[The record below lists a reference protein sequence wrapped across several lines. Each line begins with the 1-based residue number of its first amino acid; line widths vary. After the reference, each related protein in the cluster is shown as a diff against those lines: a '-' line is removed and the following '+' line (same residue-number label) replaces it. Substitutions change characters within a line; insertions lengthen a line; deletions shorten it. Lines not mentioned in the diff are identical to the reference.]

1 VIKFLY
7 KYKVNRIFVAIL
19 LSFLLGLRSVAI
31 DEIMEN
37 SILSLQDCISL
48 AIKNS
53 PKVNM
58 SKNYA
63 LAAKSRVGQAKSDY
77 FPTLGAGTGYYGQID
92 SSKNMSGNND
102 YYSANASL
110 NQLIYN
116 FGRTGARINMQKFY
130 EIGAK
135 HDVENSMVQ
144 AVFDVKSAYYNVLAA
159 QANRDIQKSN
169 VQINERQYLRTK
181 AYFEEG
187 IKSRIDLVNAEVY
200 LSDSKIQLVN
210 AENSYKTAIIK
221 LNNAMYVAYAPEYSI
236 KNTETFNFTREQFAP
251 VSLLNENVDELYDV
265 EKYEK
270 NDDALETSIE
280 KNDILKNY
288 EFKVYPYT
296 LEEAIKKANEQRPDL
311 LSYASTYAAMEES
324 LKYVKREY
332 YPSINGRVGYT
343 HRNTNYLVNNG
354 MNFSASLDFP
364 TVNIMNTKNKI
375 DEAKAQLDVAL
386 DNVNL
391 SKQNIYFEVQNA
403 YVNMQQIEKRIP
415 LLEVKVRQTLEN
427 FELADGRY
435 AVGVGDFI
443 QLQDAKQNYNNA
455 QQSYV
460 QAVFEYNL
468 ARATL
473 EKAMGERWK
482 NDS

>member
-1 VIKFLY
+1 MLASLLAFSFVIPVY
-7 KYKVNRIFVAIL
+7 AV
-19 LSFLLGLRSVAI
+19 
-31 DEIMEN
+31 DEITEN
-37 SILSLQDCISL
+37 SVLDLKDCIELS
-48 AIKNS
+48 IKNS

-58 SKNYA
+58 AKNYA
-63 LAAKSRVGQAKSDY
+63 LAAKSRIGQAKSDY
-77 FPTLGAGTGYYGQID
+77 FPTFGAGTGYYGQED
-92 SSKNMSGNND
+92 SHKNYSGNNN

-116 FGRTGARINMQKFY
+116 FGKTNARVNMQKFY

-135 HDVENSMVQ
+135 HDVENSIVQ
-144 AVFDVKSAYYNVLAA
+144 AVFDVKNAYYAVLAA
-159 QANRDIQKSN
+159 QANRDIQRAN

-200 LSDSKIQLVN
+200 LSDAKIQLVN
-210 AENSYKTAIIK
+210 AENNYKTSMIK
-221 LNNAMYVAYAPEYSI
+221 LNNAMYIAYAPEYSI
-236 KNTETFNFTREQFAP
+236 KNTETFNFTSEQFTPISLMKHNPDEKYDSVKYDDEEP
-251 VSLLNENVDELYDV
+251 VYTSSV
-265 EKYEK
+265 EK
-270 NDDALETSIE
+270 T
-280 KNDILKNY
+280 DILQNY
-288 EFKVYPYT
+288 EFQPYPYT
-296 LEEAIKKANEQRPDL
+296 LEEALNRANEQRPDL
-311 LSYASTYAAMEES
+311 LSYAATYAAMEES
-324 LKYVKREY
+324 LKYTKREY
-332 YPSINGRVGYT
+332 FPSINGRVGFT
-343 HRNTNYLVNNG
+343 HRNTNYFVNNG

-364 TVNIMNTKNKI
+364 TVNIMNTKSKI
-375 DEAKAQLDVAL
+375 EEAQAQLDVAL
-386 DNVNL
+386 DNLNL

-460 QAVFEYNL
+460 QAIFEYNV
-468 ARATL
+468 AKATL
-473 EKAMGERWK
+473 EKAMGEK
-482 NDS
+482 

>member
-1 VIKFLY
+1 M
-7 KYKVNRIFVAIL
+7 
-19 LSFLLGLRSVAI
+19 AI
-31 DEIMEN
+31 DEITEN
-37 SILSLQDCISL
+37 AVLKLQDCIDL

-53 PKVNM
+53 PKINM
-58 SKNYA
+58 SRNYLLVA
-63 LAAKSRVGQAKSDY
+63 QSRIGQAKSDY
-77 FPTLGAGTGYYGQID
+77 FPTLSAGTGYYGQFD
-92 SSKNMSGNND
+92 SSKNASGNSD

-116 FGRTGARINMQKFY
+116 FGKTNAKINMQKFY

-135 HDVENSMVQ
+135 HDMENSIVQ

-187 IKSRIDLVNAEVY
+187 IKSKIDLVNAEVY

-210 AENSYKTAIIK
+210 AENAYKSAIIK
-221 LNNAMYVAYAPEYSI
+221 LNNTMYVAYAPDYSI
-236 KNTETFNFTREQFAP
+236 ENTETFNFSSEQFAP
-251 VSLLNENVDELYDV
+251 VSLLSENADINYDMSKYNDENKVFETAV
-265 EKYEK
+265 EK
-270 NDDALETSIE
+270 T
-280 KNDILKNY
+280 DILKNY
-288 EFKVYPYT
+288 EFQAYPYT
-296 LEEAIKKANEQRPDL
+296 LEDAIKKANEQRPDL

-332 YPSINGRVGYT
+332 YPAINGRVGYT
-343 HRNTNYLVNNG
+343 HRNTNYMVNNG
-354 MNFSASLDFP
+354 LSLSTSLDFP
-364 TVNIMNTKNKI
+364 TVNIMNTKSRI
-375 DEAKAQLDVAL
+375 EEARAQLDVAL

-391 SKQNIYFEVQNA
+391 SKQNVYFEVQNA
-403 YVNMQQIEKRIP
+403 YVNMEQIEKKIP

-455 QQSYV
+455 QQAYV

-468 ARATL
+468 ARANL
-473 EKAMGERWK
+473 EKAMGEKWRK
-482 NDS
+482 KL

>member
-1 VIKFLY
+1 MCFVFLST
-7 KYKVNRIFVAIL
+7 NAFAL
-19 LSFLLGLRSVAI
+19 
-31 DEIMEN
+31 DEITEN
-37 SILSLQDCISL
+37 AVLELQDCIDL
-48 AIKNS
+48 AVKNS
-53 PKVNM
+53 PKINM
-58 SKNYA
+58 FKNYA
-63 LAAKSRVGQAKSDY
+63 IVAKSRIGQAKSDF
-77 FPTLGAGTGYYGQID
+77 FPTLGAGTGYYGQFD
-92 SSKNMSGNND
+92 SSKNVSGNSD

-116 FGRTGARINMQKFY
+116 FGKTNAKINMQKFY

-135 HDVENSMVQ
+135 HDVENSIVQ

-159 QANRDIQKSN
+159 QANRDIQKAN

-187 IKSRIDLVNAEVY
+187 VKSRIDLVNAEVY
-200 LSDSKIQLVN
+200 LSDSKIQLVS
-210 AENSYKTAIIK
+210 AENAYKTAIIK
-221 LNNAMYVAYAPEYSI
+221 LNNAMYVAYAPDYSI
-236 KNTETFNFTREQFAP
+236 KNTETFNFTSEQFAP
-251 VSLLNENVDELYDV
+251 VSLLNENVDEHYDV
-265 EKYEK
+265 AKYDEK
-270 NDDALETSIE
+270 DDVFETSVE
-280 KNDILKNY
+280 KTDILKNY

-296 LEEAIKKANEQRPDL
+296 LDEAIKRANEQRPDL

-343 HRNTNYLVNNG
+343 HRNTNYMVNNG
-354 MNFSASLDFP
+354 MSLSASLDFP
-364 TVNIMNTKNKI
+364 TVNIMSTKTRI

-391 SKQNIYFEVQNA
+391 SKQNVYFEVQNA
-403 YVNMQQIEKRIP
+403 YVNMQQIEKKIP

-473 EKAMGERWK
+473 EKAMGEK
-482 NDS
+482 

>member
-1 VIKFLY
+1 MFIVLP
-7 KYKVNRIFVAIL
+7 A
-19 LSFLLGLRSVAI
+19 SAI
-31 DEIMEN
+31 DEITKD
-37 SILSLQDCISL
+37 SILSLEDCINL
-48 AIKNS
+48 AIANS

-63 LAAKSRVGQAKSDY
+63 LVAKSRIGQAKSDF
-77 FPTLGAGTGYYGQID
+77 FPTLGAGTGYYGQKD
-92 SSKNMSGNND
+92 SHGNSSGNNN

-116 FGRTGARINMQKFY
+116 FGKTNARINMQKFY

-135 HDVENSMVQ
+135 HDVENSIVQ
-144 AVFDVKSAYYNVLAA
+144 AVFDVKSAYYGVLAA
-159 QANRDIQKSN
+159 QAKRDIQKAN

-200 LSDSKIQLVN
+200 LSDAKIQLVS
-210 AENSYKTAIIK
+210 AENAYKTAMIK

-236 KNTETFNFTREQFAP
+236 KNTETFNFSTDQFTPITLLSDNTDEVYDSLKYDEETP
-251 VSLLNENVDELYDV
+251 VFSS
-265 EKYEK
+265 
-270 NDDALETSIE
+270 AIE
-280 KNDILKNY
+280 KTDILKNY

-296 LEEAIKKANEQRPDL
+296 LEEAINRANEQRPDL
-311 LSYASTYAAMEES
+311 LSYAATYAAMEES
-324 LKYVKREY
+324 LKYTKREY
-332 YPSINGRVGYT
+332 FPSINGRVGYT
-343 HRNTNYLVNNG
+343 HRNTNYFVNNG

-364 TVNIMNTKNKI
+364 TVNIMNTKSRI
-375 DEAKAQLDVAL
+375 EEARAQLDVAL
-386 DNVNL
+386 DNLNL

-473 EKAMGERWK
+473 EKAMGEK
-482 NDS
+482 